1 MISVIVPIYNVK
13 LYLEQCIE
21 SICCQTYKDLEI
33 ILVDDGS
40 CDGSA
45 ELCDVYQKRDDRIV
59 VIHKTNRGL
68 VSARKAGL
76 QASRG
81 SYIAYVDGDDW
92 IEADMF
98 EKLYQKMQESSADI
112 VTCGHFIDTGSLS
125 KEACHDMPEGYYPK
139 AQLMETVYPEM
150 IAGESFFDWK
160 IYPALWDKLFRRE
173 SISAC
178 QMEVD
183 DRLKMGEDAAATYP
197 ALLNASGVY
206 ILRECLYHYRQTTA
220 SMVKN
225 IQDSVREREQFQV
238 LYKSVDRIFER
249 DKHIYDLRAQWLKYV
264 IFLMTPRSDGLYKG
278 YGQLNFLFPFSGVLR
293 GSDIIL
299 YGAGTYGQRLYR
311 YLKKTEFCRVV
322 LWVDREYAQ
331 LQKMG
336 LDVEA
341 PAELE
346 TSECS
351 VVVIANTYDRSRRAL
366 YEQLTRRFP
375 TKEIHMIDEQLLFS
389 RETRMAFGLDDGKC
403 G

>member
-1 MISVIVPIYNVK
+1 
-13 LYLEQCIE
+13 
-21 SICCQTYKDLEI
+21 
-33 ILVDDGS
+33 
-40 CDGSA
+40 
-45 ELCDVYQKRDDRIV
+45 
-59 VIHKTNRGL
+59 
-68 VSARKAGL
+68 
-76 QASRG
+76 
-81 SYIAYVDGDDW
+81 
-92 IEADMF
+92 
-98 EKLYQKMQESSADI
+98 
-112 VTCGHFIDTGSLS
+112 
-125 KEACHDMPEGYYPK
+125 
-139 AQLMETVYPEM
+139 
-150 IAGESFFDWK
+150 
-160 IYPALWDKLFRRE
+160 
-173 SISAC
+173 
-178 QMEVD
+178 
-183 DRLKMGEDAAATYP
+183 
-197 ALLNASGVY
+197 
-206 ILRECLYHYRQTTA
+206 
-220 SMVKN
+220 MVKN
-225 IQDSVREREQFQV
+225 IQDPVREREQFQV
-238 LYKSVDRIFER
+238 LYQSVDRIFER

-278 YGQLNFLFPFSGVLR
+278 YGELNFLFPFSGVPR

-366 YEQLTRRFP
+366 YEQLIRRFP